1 MRHAVVFDCEF
12 LCAEG
17 SLSRFWCG
25 PHDPDPVVAQIGLA
39 KISLEGEFAL
49 LDTLRLFV
57 IPRDRHGDR
66 FPLDPYFT
74 KLTGIEEKHIE
85 QEGLGLKQALERT
98 RDFAAGATLWSW
110 GKDEFNMVA
119 ISCFL
124 AGLPPPIPARQF
136 GNACA
141 LLLKA
146 GMPYEDIKTTRSSQL
161 ADYFQIKHPPLRAHD
176 ALDDALS
183 IGCVVQALL
192 RQGKLRP
199 SDFLDPKCVP

>member
-1 MRHAVVFDCEF
+1 MRHAILFDCEF

-25 PHDPDPVVAQIGLA
+25 PYDPDPVVVQIGA
-39 KISLEGEFAL
+39 VKIGLEEDFPL
-49 LDTLRLFV
+49 LDRLRLFV
-57 IPRDRHGDR
+57 IPRDRHGNR

-74 KLTGIEEKHIE
+74 KLTGIEERHLE
-85 QEGLGLKQALERT
+85 QEGLGLEQAFERT
-98 RDFAAGATLWSW
+98 KDFAAGATLWSW

-124 AGLPPPIPARQF
+124 AGLTPPIPAHQF

-141 LLLKA
+141 LLLRA
-146 GMPYEDIKTTRSSQL
+146 GMPYEDIKSTRSSEL
-161 ADYFQIKHPPLRAHD
+161 ADYFQVTHPPLRAHD

-183 IGCVVQALL
+183 IGYVIQALL
-192 RQGKLRP
+192 RQGKLRS
-199 SDFLDPKCVP
+199 SDFQDAQAVA